1 MSHTYKKLSP
11 MLLKAK
17 VPSFGFRKV
26 ISCLGIGVFL
36 LAAVGAMAD
45 VGLTSKSGD
54 SYYKDFP
61 LFHPYPDENKKI
73 QSIDRFG
80 PVGIGIELLQPAF
93 QMRIKNVEEGSPAA
107 ATGKL
112 KKGQWIE
119 SINGRVLKDIDPR
132 RILGQI
138 ITEAE
143 ATDGRVVFRVK
154 DEKEAPVREITVQI
168 PVLGEYSETWPLKC
182 EKSDRIVRDFADY
195 LAAKGN
201 FAGPSI
207 GGMGLLFML
216 STGEDKDLEV
226 ARKWVEEL
234 VAKYAATEKI
244 DTYPWFAGYGGPGL
258 CEYYL
263 RTGDKSI
270 LPVIQKIADCMKR
283 NMYNSAWGG
292 RGGCPFSYMAG
303 GHMNAA
309 GVHVV
314 TFLLLAKECGVDVD
328 EYTLQESLKHFYR
341 YAGRGNTPYGDGL
354 PEGGFVDNG
363 KVGGLAFA
371 MAAATS
377 LTPEGENSVYAKAR
391 DVSAVKGFYSTSW
404 MLHGH
409 TGGGIG
415 EIWRSASMGLMYDKK
430 PRKYREFMDNR
441 MWFYELSRRYNGSF
455 GIIGGGGYDKS
466 PDEGR
471 PWGIGLALTYTMPR
485 KTLQLTGAQDTQY
498 CHEYKLPD
506 RPWGIAADDVFYSLT
521 PGEYKPGK
529 RQNVDAEKLETDA
542 SWPILRRLRDPEVS
556 DDAVL
561 MYCHHPDE
569 GVRDMATSRL
579 RGRTRLIPGLLND
592 NDPRARRAGVQ
603 AAARLPADKVT
614 PEMFDR
620 IIAMVEDPDESWWVV
635 EQALACLEKADP
647 ERLAPHVDRLAH
659 WLKHEDWWL
668 RRSAMRGL
676 TKMAADKR
684 FYTRILPIIGDMV
697 ANNTRAVALG
707 SLNGVVKELQAAD
720 REVRDFA
727 VDVFGKA
734 YAEFP
739 AELQAPGGCDMQ
751 AAVDYLLN
759 GIARNLAVLPGGFD
773 KLYAVSKERFPKQTL
788 PHKDLYLGADMERFG
803 PELREAFKPI
813 ILDEL
818 IPQFVG
824 RNRNA
829 LLREAEWEKPK
840 RMNQFAVGKMDGSGW
855 RHGLV
860 DLYQK
865 AGIDR
870 YNWQA
875 WGLAPDE
882 ITWQY
887 HSFDPPEKQL
897 KGGWRYRDITLPKG
911 MENWFKPEFNAEKAG
926 WKSGHAPFAYKRG
939 KLAPLGGCTFAADNR
954 CGCGEEPH
962 TLWENEVLLMRTNL
976 ELPPPEP
983 RNRYRLLVGG
993 MSHVNAGDGFA
1004 VYIDGEQVFET
1015 TSGVGKRVGGQ
1026 PVGFFIHREIADA
1039 FKDGEINLA
1048 VKTFR
1053 DDTGYI
1059 AVWFEKMRM
1068 PPLGETELTQSA
1080 AAYPMISTS
1089 YFTEK
1094 KEEDKFQW
1102 DGIFKPNPDVL
1113 GKWQVI
1119 DRVETIEAF
1128 NPDKKMNA
1136 RRVPYRS
1143 LTLKDNGKTND
1154 KMWIWSGNML
1164 MDLNKNAA
1172 WKMQVK
1178 TLAGVDYLF
1187 VEAGGFSW
1195 RTKAGW
1201 KPDWLVLKRK

>member
-1 MSHTYKKLSP
+1 
-11 MLLKAK
+11 MLGKQ
-17 VPSFGFRKV
+17 VSGFDFRKLIRYFGV
-26 ISCLGIGVFL
+26 GVFML
-36 LAAVGAMAD
+36 TLAGIMVD
-45 VGLTSKSGD
+45 VGWAANESDD
-54 SYYKDFP
+54 SYYKEHP
-61 LFHPYPDENKKI
+61 LFHPFPREDKKI

-80 PVGIGIELLQPAF
+80 PVGIGIELRQPAF
-93 QMRIKNVEEGSPAA
+93 RMRIKNVEKGSPAA

-119 SINGRVLKDIDPR
+119 SVNGRVLKDIDPR

-143 ATDGRVVFRVK
+143 ATDGRVVFRLK
-154 DEKEAPVREITVQI
+154 DKDSEDAPVQEVTVQI
-168 PVLGEYSETWPLKC
+168 PALGAYSDKWPLEC
-182 EKSDRIVRDFADY
+182 EKSDKIVRDFADY
-195 LAAKGN
+195 LARNGGN

-207 GGMGLLFML
+207 RGMGLLFML
-216 STGEDKDLEV
+216 STGEEKDLKI
-226 ARKWVEEL
+226 ARKWVKKL
-234 VAKYAATEKI
+234 VAKYERTENI
-244 DTYPWFAGYGGPGL
+244 SSYPWYAGYGGPGL

-270 LPVIQKIADCMKR
+270 LPVIAKIADNMKR

-292 RGGCPFSYMAG
+292 RGGCPFSYMGG

-314 TFLLLAKECGVDVD
+314 TFLLLAKECGVEVD

-341 YAGRGNTPYGDGL
+341 FAGRGNTPYGDGL

-377 LTPEGENSVYAKAR
+377 LNPEGENSVYAKAR
-391 DVSAVKGFYSTSW
+391 DISAVKGFYSTSW

-430 PRKYREFMDNR
+430 PTKYREFMDNR

-455 GIIGGGGYDKS
+455 GIIGGGRYDKPS
-466 PDEGR
+466 S
-471 PWGIGLALTYTMPR
+471 WGIGLALTYTMPR
-485 KTLQLTGAQDTQY
+485 KTLQLTGAPDTQY
-498 CHEYKLPD
+498 SHEYKLSD
-506 RPWGIAADDVFYSLT
+506 RPWGTAADDVFYSLEA
-521 PGEYKPGK
+521 GEYKPGK
-529 RQNVDAEKLETDA
+529 RQEVDAEKLETDA
-542 SWPILRRLRDPEVS
+542 SWPILRRLRDPETS
-556 DDAVL
+556 DDVFL

-569 GVRDMATSRL
+569 GVRDMAAGRL
-579 RGRTRLIPGLLND
+579 GGRTHLVPELLND
-592 NDPRARRAGVQ
+592 KDPRARRAGVQ
-603 AAARLPADKVT
+603 AAARLPADKLT
-614 PEMFDR
+614 PEMVDR

-635 EQALACLEKADP
+635 EQALVCLEKADP

-668 RRSAMRGL
+668 RKSALHGL
-676 TKMAADKR
+676 KKIAADKR

-707 SLNGVVKELQAAD
+707 PLGGVVKELQSAD
-720 REVRDFA
+720 PEVQEFA

-739 AELQAPGGCDMQ
+739 TELQAPGGCDMQ
-751 AAVDYLLN
+751 PAVDYLLN
-759 GIARNLAVLPGGFD
+759 RIARNLAALPGGFD
-773 KLYAVSKERFPKQTL
+773 KLYVVSKERFPTQTL
-788 PHKDLYLGADMERFG
+788 PHKDLYLDADPERFG

-813 ILDEL
+813 ILNEL
-818 IPQFVG
+818 IPQFIA
-824 RNRNA
+824 RNRNT
-829 LLREAEWEKPK
+829 LLNEAEWKKPK
-840 RMNQFAVGKMDGSGW
+840 RMNARAVGKMDGSAW

-860 DLYQK
+860 DLYKK

-870 YNWQA
+870 YNWQP
-875 WGLAPDE
+875 WGPAPDD

-897 KGGWRYRDITLPKG
+897 KSGWRYRDVTLPEG
-911 MENWFKPEFNAEKAG
+911 MENWFKPEFNAKKAG
-926 WKSGHAPFAYKRG
+926 WKSGRAPFAYNHG
-939 KLAPLGGCTFAADNR
+939 KLAPIGGCSFTKDNR

-962 TLWENEVLLMRTNL
+962 TLWENEVLLMRTTL
-976 ELPPPEP
+976 ELPPPDP
-983 RNRYRLLVGG
+983 RYRYRLLVGG
-993 MSHVNAGDGFA
+993 MSHVFGGDGFA
-1004 VYIDGEQVFET
+1004 VYIDGKQAIET
-1015 TSGVGKRVGGQ
+1015 KQGVGKRSGAQ

-1039 FKDGEINLA
+1039 FKDGKINLA

-1053 DDTGYI
+1053 DEKAHI
-1059 AVWFEKMRM
+1059 AVWLEKMLM

-1094 KEEDKFQW
+1094 KEADKFQW
-1102 DGIFKPNPDVL
+1102 NGIFKPNPDVL
-1113 GKWQVI
+1113 GSWKVI
-1119 DRVETIEAF
+1119 DRVETIEDF

-1143 LTLKDNGKTND
+1143 LTLKEKGRTHDRL
-1154 KMWIWSGNML
+1154 WIWSGNML
-1164 MDLNKNAA
+1164 MDLDKNAA
-1172 WKMQVK
+1172 WKMKVK
-1178 TLAGVDYLF
+1178 TIAGVDYLF
-1187 VEAGGFSW
+1187 VEAGGYSW

-1201 KPDWLVLKRK
+1201 KPDWLVLKRE